1 MSLTFSLLTA
11 LLWLLPGITGLI
23 FWNNLGRRHGVRRPD
38 QPLTALNSLALAGG
52 ISLAAHLI
60 GAIACDGL
68 IAVLAEQGHAGL
80 VSPYR
85 VVAGL
90 MVRPTS
96 GPNARELG
104 PGEPLGLIEFALIL
118 IFLSY
123 LVAVMIRHKGLAL
136 KLDGLDSH
144 TQGWAFQHIIDPTNH
159 GYFQL
164 AYVLTDA
171 VEDGRGLG
179 YAGGIADIRL
189 SDDGEIK
196 ALTLSEP
203 NRFIY
208 TIGGKPKDKSHIS
221 LPRSWGSMMRR
232 EDTSGSA
239 AAGLMVEEAKPVG
252 GAIYLPAARIRNL
265 LVLNYPEQALTAVIP
280 EVASDAQP
288 QPPAPAENR
297 ACALVRRVASWLLS

>member
-52 ISLAAHLI
+52 ISLAAHLF
-60 GAIACDGL
+60 GAIVCDGIVAIL
-68 IAVLAEQGHAGL
+68 SGPERPGL

-90 MVRPTS
+90 MIRPTS
-96 GPNARELG
+96 GPNARDLG
-104 PGEPLGLIEFALIL
+104 PGEPLGLIEFAFIL

-123 LVAVMIRHKGLAL
+123 LVAVMIRHRGLAL
-136 KLDGLDSH
+136 VLDGLDSY

-208 TIGGKPKDKSHIS
+208 MIGGKPKEKGHLS

-232 EDTSGSA
+232 DDAGASV
-239 AAGLMVEEAKPVG
+239 AAGLVVEEAKPVG
-252 GAIYLPAARIRNL
+252 GAIYLPAARIRNM
-265 LVLNYPEQALTAVIP
+265 LVLNYSEQALTSVLP
-280 EVASDAQP
+280 DAD
-288 QPPAPAENR
+288 PAPAPPPPVGKRER
-297 ACALVRRVASWLLS
+297 ARAAVAQGLSWLLR

>member
-52 ISLAAHLI
+52 ISLTAHLF

-68 IAVLAEQGHAGL
+68 VAILSGSDRPGL
-80 VSPYR
+80 ISPYR

-90 MVRPTS
+90 MIRPTS
-96 GPNARELG
+96 GPNARELSAS
-104 PGEPLGLIEFALIL
+104 EPLGLIEFAFVL

-123 LVAVMIRHKGLAL
+123 LVAVMIRHKGLSL
-136 KLDGLDSH
+136 VLDGLDSH

-159 GYFQL
+159 GYIQL

-203 NRFIY
+203 NRFVY
-208 TIGGKPKDKSHIS
+208 MIGGKPKEKGHFS
-221 LPRSWGSMMRR
+221 LLSSLGSMMRG
-232 EDTSGSA
+232 DDAGTSVE
-239 AAGLMVEEAKPVG
+239 AGLVVEEAKPVG
-252 GAIYLPAARIRNL
+252 GAIYLPAAHIRNM
-265 LVLNYPEQALTAVIP
+265 LVLNYSEQALNAVTP
-280 EVASDAQP
+280 DPSP
-288 QPPAPAENR
+288 TPKPLAPTGKRQRTR
-297 ACALVRRVASWLLS
+297 AAIARFLSWLLR